1 MGSIQLPVD
10 LTENI
15 VPATADNA
23 GVIARPPLLYAAA
36 FVIVLALRWFWQL
49 PLLGHA
55 VALSAGVSLIVLGV
69 GIAITGRR
77 ALQAAATNVD
87 PMRPTTAIVTSG
99 PYRFSRNPL
108 YVALTL
114 LYVGL
119 TLAFNTLWGL
129 VVLVPLVITMHC
141 GVVRREERYLERKF
155 GDVYRQYRSKVRRY
169 F

>member
-1 MGSIQLPVD
+1 MGSIQLPLD

-15 VPATADNA
+15 VSTTADNA

-36 FVIVLALRWFWQL
+36 FVIVLALRWFWPL

-55 VALSAGVSLIVLGV
+55 VALSAGVSMIVLGV
-69 GIAITGRR
+69 AIAMAGRR
-77 ALQAAATNVD
+77 ALQAAATNVH

-108 YVALTL
+108 YVALTIVFL
-114 LYVGL
+114 GL
-119 TLAFNTLWGL
+119 ALVFNTAWGF
-129 VVLVPLVITMHC
+129 VVLVPLVVTMHC